1 MASVG
6 SGLRQKSSPTSAF
19 GDQRIQ
25 DFWRG
30 ASFWY
35 ADDGQELSY
44 HLAQFILSA
53 VYQGGSTPPDL
64 INEFIL
70 AAGGSDDAGATA
82 VREVLGFDFG
92 ELLERFLGEGDWN
105 PVRPD

>member
-1 MASVG
+1 MVERHQSYW
-6 SGLRQKSSPTSAF
+6 TEE
-19 GDQRIQ
+19 RIQ
-25 DFWRG
+25 AFWTG
-30 ASFWY
+30 ESFFFT
-35 ADDGQELSY
+35 DDGNELSY

-53 VYQGGSTPPDL
+53 VYQGGATPPDM

-82 VREVLGFDFG
+82 AREVLGFDSG

-105 PVRPD
+105 PTRPG